1 MRARNAPH
9 IRWSEEEIEE
19 WDNKVNGNLIIA
31 EEHQLFFRHA
41 DLFLMNFEEIKKDI
55 LNALQLPLIDIKHF
69 TKSKQHKGE
78 AYTRKRI
85 TADTLNTALKFNL
98 KNHIPNMKFEVEYKE
113 GIFYDTPKIGGFDFG
128 IYDEVYNLIN
138 FRNFCFGR
146 RSAHNGEFKWNYE
159 LMQRKDWKE
168 LASTYD
174 LESYEVGI
182 DLPYNKKTP
191 TIIGEVQF
199 GNWALIYYDILKT
212 IQIEQTFEIDLL
224 IYITA
229 AGDLQNY
236 ISDGTVNIMRAES
249 ALEEFKNIIKF
260 PIWVIGVDFE

>member
-1 MRARNAPH
+1 MKENPDQFTK
-9 IRWSEEEIEE
+9 SKNQEIEE
-19 WDNKVNGNLIIA
+19 WNSKIDGNLVVR

-55 LNALQLPLIDIKHF
+55 LDALQLQLTDIKHF
-69 TKSKQHKGE
+69 TKPNGKSHF
-78 AYTRKRI
+78 RKRI
-85 TADTLNTALKFNL
+85 TADTLNTALKLNL
-98 KNHIPNMKFEVEYKE
+98 KNHMSSMKFEVEYKE
-113 GIFYDTPKIGGFDFG
+113 GVFYDTPKIKGFDFG
-128 IYDEVYNLIN
+128 IYDDIYNLIN
-138 FRNFCFGR
+138 FRNYCFGR
-146 RSAHNGEFKWNYE
+146 RSIHDGESKWRQE
-159 LMQRKDWKE
+159 LLKREDWRE
-168 LASTYD
+168 LADKYD
-174 LESYEVGI
+174 LVSYEEGI
-182 DLPYNKKTP
+182 DIPYNKKVP

-236 ISDGTVNIMRAES
+236 ISDGTVNIKRAES